1 MKKRSIM
8 AIVLVGT
15 MLFISGC
22 SQVKSGSVSNEQLME
37 KITELETKVDGLTTE
52 FGDYYGSASMEEPEK
67 SLVKSEDIVAQA
79 TPVSNFLLVMFENK
93 AQNIVSDVEVRVVFY
108 DVQNN
113 ILSTDSNYI
122 SLIFPSKKY
131 PINFVIPRDLSG
143 NLVPYDH
150 YEITSSVSDIAFD
163 GEDASADV
171 AFNDNLGALNNVM
184 VNVEN
189 NGEKDIQEVCF
200 SAEFYLEGQLVGAST
215 GSVWGLN
222 AGQNAIT
229 EIYPPT
235 DEFGQNIAFDNYEL
249 SITSAYYTM
258 GDVSGN
264 EILY

>member
-1 MKKRSIM
+1 MKKRSGLVI
-8 AIVLVGT
+8 AIVGV
-15 MLFISGC
+15 MLFAAGC
-22 SQVKSGSVSNEQLME
+22 SQVKSDNVSNEQLME
-37 KITELETKVDGLTTE
+37 KVTELETKVDGLTSK
-52 FGDYYGSASMEEPEK
+52 FDNYYGSASVEEPEK
-67 SLVKSEDIVAQA
+67 SLVKSEDVVAQA
-79 TPVSNFLLVMFENK
+79 TPINNFLLVMFENK

-108 DVQNN
+108 DAQNN

-122 SLIFPSKKY
+122 SLIFPAKKY
-131 PINFVIPRDLSG
+131 PINFAIPRDLNG

-171 AFNDNLGALNNVM
+171 AYNDNLGALNNVM

-189 NGEKDIQEVCF
+189 NGDKDIQEVCF

-229 EIYPPT
+229 EIYPPL
-235 DEFGQNIAFDNYEL
+235 DEYGQNIAFDKYEL
-249 SITSAYYTM
+249 SITSAYYMM